1 LKSQFTTTNTEV
13 RNDKLFNCFHR
24 SMDFIGAIARQ
35 LDVIRQ
41 ILTTAIPPSTN
52 YFNCAD
58 DSVVACCVIDVVTRY
73 RKRKISIKKKKE
85 EMKQY
90 SQNDEEKKILEYFGD
105 FKGTLLDIGAND
117 GQTFSNSLALIER
130 GWSAVLIEPCEA
142 AFDKLSELHADN
154 VEVILVKCAIGET
167 NGLVK
172 LFASG
177 PHLKDNSDV
186 ALLSSVKESET
197 ERWKRTGV
205 QFQEEEVVLQTFAS
219 LQNDLGF
226 PQYDF
231 ITIDC
236 EGLDLEVLRQIDLSH
251 TKLVCVE
258 HNGQEPT
265 KQGIIEYCRQFD
277 LDKIIYVSGENIII
291 GR

>member
-1 LKSQFTTTNTEV
+1 
-13 RNDKLFNCFHR
+13 
-24 SMDFIGAIARQ
+24 
-35 LDVIRQ
+35 
-41 ILTTAIPPSTN
+41 
-52 YFNCAD
+52 
-58 DSVVACCVIDVVTRY
+58 
-73 RKRKISIKKKKE
+73 
-85 EMKQY
+85 MKQY

-130 GWSAVLIEPCEA
+130 GWSAVLVEPTEA
-142 AFDKLSELHADN
+142 AFDKLSELHAYN

-167 NGLVK
+167 NSKVK
-172 LFASG
+172 LYASG
-177 PHLKDNSDV
+177 HHLKDKSDI

-197 ERWKRTGV
+197 ERWKRAGV
-205 QFQEEEVVLQTFAS
+205 EFKEEEVDLVTFAA
-219 LQNDLGF
+219 LQASVGF
-226 PQYDF
+226 TTYDF

-236 EGLDLEVLRQIDLSH
+236 EGLDLEVLRQIDL
-251 TKLVCVE
+251 TYTALVCVE